1 MTIPTSRYIYL
12 YMGQGTTKD
21 ILLEAAESLMLADG
35 YSRTSVD
42 AVCEKAG
49 VTKGSLYHY
58 FKTKE
63 DLGLAVLDR
72 WITRSVEML
81 ADGPH
86 QAVKDPVEAAVAY
99 TEHVADSASAIWGR
113 GCFVGSL
120 SVDIAASSDRMQQG
134 VEAIFRGFVQQHAG
148 LFSPVIEKSKLENL
162 PSAEELAEL
171 FLCAIEGSIVMAKAY
186 RDIGPIQRSVRAFKR
201 YLELLLG
208 EPLS

>member
-1 MTIPTSRYIYL
+1 
-12 YMGQGTTKD
+12 
-21 ILLEAAESLMLADG
+21 MLVDG

-42 AVCEKAG
+42 AICEKAG
-49 VTKGSLYHY
+49 VTKGSLYHH

-72 WITRSVEML
+72 WITRSVQML

-86 QAVKDPVEAAVAY
+86 QEVKDPVKAAIVY
-99 TEHVADSASAIWGR
+99 TEHVADSASDIWGR

-120 SVDIAASSDRMQQG
+120 SMDIAASSDRMQEG
-134 VEAIFRGFVQQHAG
+134 VENIFRSFVQQHAD
-148 LFSPVIEKSKLENL
+148 LFSPVIEKSKLKNL

-186 RDIGPIQRSVRAFKR
+186 RDIGPIQRSVLAFKR

-208 EPLS
+208 GPLS